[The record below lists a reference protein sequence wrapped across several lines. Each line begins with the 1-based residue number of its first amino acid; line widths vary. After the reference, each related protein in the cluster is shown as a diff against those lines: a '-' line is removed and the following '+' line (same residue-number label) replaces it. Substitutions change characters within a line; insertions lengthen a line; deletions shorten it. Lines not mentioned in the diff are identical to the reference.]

1 MKNLILFLILFTIVL
16 PITAQKK
23 QKSDY
28 LFTLTTEY
36 GQMKFLLYD
45 QTPKHKDNFLKLVEE
60 GFYDSTTFHRII
72 DGFMIQGG
80 DPYSKDDNPSNDG
93 TGGPGYRV
101 DAEFV
106 DGLYHKKGAIA
117 AARQGDRAN
126 PLKQSS
132 GSQFYIVMGKVIP
145 EAQLERNTQLSDQA
159 KEDYATIGGTPHL
172 DGNYTVFGEVI
183 EGLDIIDII
192 AAQKKDRRDRPVENI
207 YMTIEVEKMKRKKI
221 TKKLG
226 YEYPELPE

>member
-1 MKNLILFLILFTIVL
+1 
-16 PITAQKK
+16 
-23 QKSDY
+23 
-28 LFTLTTEY
+28 
-36 GQMKFLLYD
+36 
-45 QTPKHKDNFLKLVEE
+45 
-60 GFYDSTTFHRII
+60 
-72 DGFMIQGG
+72 MIQGG

-145 EAQLERNTQLSDQA
+145 EAQLERNTKLSDQA
-159 KEDYATIGGTPHL
+159 KTDYATIGGTPHL

-192 AAQKKDRRDRPVENI
+192 AAQKKDRRDRPVESI

-226 YEYPELPE
+226 YEYPVLPE